1 MENSTENKESY
12 LNLKPE
18 QFDSWLGELELKFNN
33 LEQSNIKNTVKTN
46 SESIDTYENFTES
59 DSERDSELNS
69 SNVFIKNSDNHSS
82 NHSSNPFSNQFSNSF
97 SNQFSNN
104 YSLYSG
110 KSEVEIITD
119 SDIKSTSSSKSL
131 FRFGKTMK
139 RPNRISEENIS
150 QQNLENTKIKKDETK
165 KNVSELSYNKIIH
178 NNISIEKEEIMTLTQ
193 LNNIIPSLNSKN
205 NIENINNIENTSNT
219 IEKKRIRLGN
229 QALYQYINNRNK

>member
-46 SESIDTYENFTES
+46 SESIDIYENFTES
-59 DSERDSELNS
+59 DSEIDSELNS
-69 SNVFIKNSDNHSS
+69 SNVFMKNSDNHTS
-82 NHSSNPFSNQFSNSF
+82 NSFSNSF
-97 SNQFSNN
+97 SNKFSNN
-104 YSLYSG
+104 FSLHSG
-110 KSEVEIITD
+110 KSDVEIITD

-131 FRFGKTMK
+131 FRFGKTIK
-139 RPNRISEENIS
+139 RPNKITEENIS
-150 QQNLENTKIKKDETK
+150 QHNRENSIIKKEEK
-165 KNVSELSYNKIIH
+165 EKNVSELSYKKIIH

-205 NIENINNIENTSNT
+205 NIENINIENNSNT
-219 IEKKRIRLGN
+219 VEKKRIRLGN